1 LLLNQDLSQFLANES
16 LQVQLP
22 QFFFNLILSGVLAW
36 ALALVYRR
44 YGTALSNRDSF
55 SRNFVLLAMTTTVI
69 IAVVKSSLALSLG
82 LVGALSIV
90 RFRSA
95 IKDPEELTYLF
106 FTIAIGLGLG
116 ASQWAVTLGAFV
128 IIAPTLVMRSY
139 FSQKRQPQHL
149 ILSVTSFEPAALNLD
164 QMTEVLDRH
173 CTGINLKRLDET
185 AELLEAT
192 FIVHLQSAQALSLL
206 KQDLRALSP
215 SVKLTF
221 LDQKQVI

>member
-1 LLLNQDLSQFLANES
+1 MDQDLSAFLTNES

-22 QFFFNLILSGVLAW
+22 QFFLNLVLSGLLAGALAW
-36 ALALVYRR
+36 VYRR

-69 IAVVKSSLALSLG
+69 IAIVKSSLALSLG

-116 ASQWAVTLGAFV
+116 ANQWAVTLGAF
-128 IIAPTLVMRSY
+128 IIISPTLMARSY

-164 QMTEVLDRH
+164 QMSLVLNRH

-185 AELLEAT
+185 AEVLEAT
-192 FIVHLQSAQALSLL
+192 FIVHLQSAQALSAL
-206 KQDLRALSP
+206 KKDLRALSQ

-221 LDQKQVI
+221 LDQKQVV